1 MFETTLTEFRPRV
14 EKMQLV
20 ALFALMVVGTLFVY
34 SATMASD
41 SASTLPFYDQ
51 TWFRQIVWYA
61 LGIGAAAALCSVDYR
76 TIARWSL
83 VIYCITI
90 LLLIV
95 VLIPGIGKTH
105 GWGARRWLD

>member
-1 MFETTLTEFRPRV
+1 MFESILSESRPRV

-20 ALFALMVVGTLFVY
+20 ALLALMAVGTLFVY

-41 SASTLPFYDQ
+41 SASAQPFYDQ

-61 LGIGAAAALCSVDYR
+61 LGIGAAAALCYVDYR

-83 VIYCITI
+83 VIYCVTI

-95 VLIPGIGKTH
+95 VLIPG
-105 GWGARRWLD
+105 